1 MSRKHTL
8 AIGCLLLA
16 ALAAAYAFV
25 SGFSAREDRK
35 REQAEAAGV
44 IPFTDCA
51 ELAAL
56 SYTSADTSISFE
68 KDKDGIWKYT
78 EDDDFPALQASVQTL
93 ANDLGDMTAK
103 RDLGEVTDLSVYGL
117 DAPAATF
124 SFTGTDGQ
132 DTVITIGN
140 ETEDGDYY
148 AIKSGDSHVYT
159 ISDVLMNYSDYTLYD
174 WLKTDE
180 LPSVFTA
187 DVKEFK
193 IDAEGKSSHYIR
205 TGKDDEGNFIWY
217 RDSKESEENRVEDV
231 SVPNHLATAI
241 TNLAIFDCAD
251 YKVTDSELSQYGLDN
266 PKAVIWFS
274 YEEEDSQSDSGS
286 ETEDDT
292 EAAKPSEEDSSDD
305 ENAEDAENAENGSDD
320 GSGMS
325 SLKEFSIE
333 IGSLDE
339 SGEYYYVRPAGSM
352 AADRIEKSLV
362 DDCLNEPSSNAGSD
376 TP

>member
-1 MSRKHTL
+1 
-8 AIGCLLLA
+8 
-16 ALAAAYAFV
+16 
-25 SGFSAREDRK
+25 
-35 REQAEAAGV
+35 
-44 IPFTDCA
+44 
-51 ELAAL
+51 
-56 SYTSADTSISFE
+56 
-68 KDKDGIWKYT
+68 
-78 EDDDFPALQASVQTL
+78 
-93 ANDLGDMTAK
+93 
-103 RDLGEVTDLSVYGL
+103 
-117 DAPAATF
+117 
-124 SFTGTDGQ
+124 
-132 DTVITIGN
+132 
-140 ETEDGDYY
+140 
-148 AIKSGDSHVYT
+148 
-159 ISDVLMNYSDYTLYD
+159 MNYSDYTLYD

-193 IDAEGKSSHYIR
+193 IDAEGKSFHYIR

-231 SVPNHLATAI
+231 SIPNHLATAI

-286 ETEDDT
+286 ETEDET

-333 IGSLDE
+333 IGTWTSQANTTM
-339 SGEYYYVRPAGSM
+339 SVQPAPWPQTGL
-352 AADRIEKSLV
+352 R
-362 DDCLNEPSSNAGSD
+362 NHW
-376 TP
+376 